1 MILGGLRKLFLVMFL
16 LALVGGSSLMND
28 GIDFGAPAAGH
39 AVSGTV
45 HFVQTLFHTAQDDGL
60 GTSDQPA
67 PAPDPKADPKAKK
80 GN

>member
-45 HFVQTLFHTAQDDGL
+45 HFVQALFHTAQDDGL
-60 GTSDQPA
+60 GTSGQPA
-67 PAPDPKADPKAKK
+67 PAPAPTATP
-80 GN
+80 